1 MNGIKKGLIFAGLLA
16 VMSLAL
22 AGCFRSTTEVTPTP
36 APVPLVTGATVLPGE
51 SMMPGAPI
59 APNGSAMPGAT
70 MSPGQQ
76 FDWATQATTIENRI
90 NMFSEIQESSIV
102 TSGNTA
108 LVGVVFTAQYKG
120 EMTQRIRDMIAGE
133 VMAADPS
140 IQVVAVTAEAQDVAT
155 IKQLAQQQRSGASA
169 DQLKTEVEKI
179 VRNATTL
186 R

>member
-1 MNGIKKGLIFAGLLA
+1 MNGMRKGLLFLMMMAAL
-16 VMSLAL
+16 SLAL
-22 AGCFRSTTEVTPTP
+22 AGCFRTTTEVTPT
-36 APVPLVTGATVLPGE
+36 ATPVPLVTG
-51 SMMPGAPI
+51 
-59 APNGSAMPGAT
+59 MPGAT
-70 MSPGQQ
+70 GLMGATLMPGSTPLPGETMSLGQQ

-140 IQVVAVTAEAQDVAT
+140 IQVVAVTAEAQDVAA

>member
-1 MNGIKKGLIFAGLLA
+1 MNGMKKGLLFLMLPVAL
-16 VMSLAL
+16 SLAL
-22 AGCFRSTTEVTPTP
+22 AGCFRTTTDVSPT
-36 APVPLVTGATVLPGE
+36 ATPVPLVTGMPGATDLAGGT
-51 SMMPGAPI
+51 MMPGSTP
-59 APNGSAMPGAT
+59 MPGST

-76 FDWATQATTIENRI
+76 FDWATQATTVESRI
-90 NMFSEIQESSIV
+90 NMFSEIQESSVV

-108 LVGVVFTAQYKG
+108 LVGVVFTPQYKG

-155 IKQLAQQQRSGASA
+155 VKQLAQQQRSGASA